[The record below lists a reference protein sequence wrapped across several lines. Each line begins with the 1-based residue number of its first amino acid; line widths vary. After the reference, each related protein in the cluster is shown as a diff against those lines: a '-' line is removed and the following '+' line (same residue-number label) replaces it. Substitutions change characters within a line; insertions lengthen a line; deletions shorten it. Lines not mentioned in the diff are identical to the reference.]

1 MQDKLPDPDD
11 TATFRR
17 SVLDL
22 SERRRHASIYALHRD
37 LLALRRTDPVLA
49 RRPCRIDGAEFADE
63 AWMLRFFSE
72 SDGDRVLI
80 VNLGR
85 DLLLGPAPEPLL
97 APVEDRAWRLL
108 WSSEAPSYGGSGDP
122 AQDVD
127 GNWLI
132 LGQTAVV
139 LSSEPPTR

>member
-1 MQDKLPDPDD
+1 
-11 TATFRR
+11 
-17 SVLDL
+17 
-22 SERRRHASIYALHRD
+22 
-37 LLALRRTDPVLA
+37 
-49 RRPCRIDGAEFADE
+49 
-63 AWMLRFFSE
+63 MLRFFSE